1 MHTLQRK
8 QEQKAERDSNEQ
20 RTPERCNSEKNV
32 YGNNQIIRR
41 KERNKTLP
49 ERLRTAD
56 GSAKSLGD
64 LFPARQDGRDPRR
77 NERHLERL
85 ETNIERNRKRERKN
99 DCDKSPRRKEGRQI
113 EEQKPDLYL
122 YDSKTNELLDEKKNK
137 SLMRVPY
144 YTQRGTFIH
153 NGNEYSTL
161 RQLRLRPGMYTR
173 KKANGELETQFNI
186 ERGTGQG
193 YRIIMD
199 PATGIYK
206 FNIGQSNSNLYSL
219 LHDMGV
225 PDQDLINAWGIDIF
239 KRNKAKY
246 DARALE
252 KVHSKLV
259 GKKSKATNRTEMAME
274 LKNAFD
280 TQRVDADIKQF
291 NLGL

>member
-1 MHTLQRK
+1 MKIYDENQDELNSKTYRFDDQSLIRKNIGDKVARAMEKSFPLEWGGVRLEVKNIRYEPKDYTLA
-8 QEQKAERDSNEQ
+8 EQKNFLLNDQ
-20 RTPERCNSEKNV
+20 YLFNSLK
-32 YGNNQIIRR
+32 G
-41 KERNKTLP
+41 
-49 ERLRTAD
+49 
-56 GSAKSLGD
+56 
-64 LFPARQDGRDPRR
+64 
-77 NERHLERL
+77 
-85 ETNIERNRKRERKN
+85 
-99 DCDKSPRRKEGRQI
+99 
-113 EEQKPDLYL
+113 DLYL